1 MSKEP
6 SKTYDFGAELD
17 DVDISQLV
25 STTPTNE
32 GDKAPPAEQVRQVAE
47 KAGYTSREA
56 KSLKSKK
63 NPVRKRRVYRT
74 GRNEQFNDRVRP
86 AVIEGYHQIAEKKNW
101 VMGETLERA
110 LAALQRELQG
120 AGSQTSAE

>member
-63 NPVRKRRVYRT
+63 I
-74 GRNEQFNDRVRP
+74 QS
-86 AVIEGYHQIAEKKNW
+86 EKD
-101 VMGETLERA
+101 GSTA
-110 LAALQRELQG
+110 QAAMNSLTIVSVPQ
-120 AGSQTSAE
+120 